1 VSQEV
6 EVDSIE
12 AMQKFG
18 AALGEQ
24 LRAGD
29 LILLSGP
36 LGAGK
41 TALTQGIGR
50 ALGISGIT
58 SPTFVISRIH
68 QGKFRLIHVDAYRMR
83 ENQSDNT
90 ALFDD
95 LDLESYLPTS
105 VTVVEWGEG
114 LANRIADSFL
124 ELKLSFGLGENERVI
139 EIVKHGARW
148 DELIL

>member
-1 VSQEV
+1 
-6 EVDSIE
+6 
-12 AMQKFG
+12 MHKLG
-18 AALGEQ
+18 ARIGEQ

-41 TALTQGIGR
+41 TALTQGIGQS
-50 ALGISGIT
+50 LGIKSVT

-68 QGKFRLIHVDAYRMR
+68 PGKVPLVHVDAYRL
-83 ENQSDNT
+83 QGDS
-90 ALFDD
+90 AAIFDD

-114 LANRIADSFL
+114 LADRLADEYLEIKIEFGASDDQRLVSIASHGQRFSGF
-124 ELKLSFGLGENERVI
+124 KL
-139 EIVKHGARW
+139 
-148 DELIL
+148 